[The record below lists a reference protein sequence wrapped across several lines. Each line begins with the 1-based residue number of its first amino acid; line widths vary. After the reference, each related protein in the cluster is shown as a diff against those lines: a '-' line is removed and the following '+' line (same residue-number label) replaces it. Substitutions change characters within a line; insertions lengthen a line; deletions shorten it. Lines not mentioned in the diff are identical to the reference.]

1 MRIRTGGLAKDI
13 KYGMKHSANHLLKFE
28 GCQEDEI
35 RSDAPSGGS
44 CQVERQR
51 GSANVSLSLYLYLS
65 LSFC

>member
-1 MRIRTGGLAKDI
+1 MQIRTGGLAKDI
-13 KYGMKHSANHLLKFE
+13 KYGMKHSANHLLKFN

-51 GSANVSLSLYLYLS
+51 GSANVSLSLYLDLS